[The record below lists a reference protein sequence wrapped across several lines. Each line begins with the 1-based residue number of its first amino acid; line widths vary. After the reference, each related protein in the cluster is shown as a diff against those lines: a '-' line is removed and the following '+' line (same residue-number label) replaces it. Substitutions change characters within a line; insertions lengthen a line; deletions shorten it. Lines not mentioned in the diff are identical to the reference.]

1 MPDLGH
7 EQFQELFT
15 MPLPNDSMKEFSDA
29 EPKIVLPRQG
39 RLVIEGETVDTY
51 KVTGG
56 DSTWV
61 V

>member
-15 MPLPNDSMKEFSDA
+15 MSLPNDSMKEFSDA

-39 RLVIEGETVDTY
+39 RSVIEGGTVDTC